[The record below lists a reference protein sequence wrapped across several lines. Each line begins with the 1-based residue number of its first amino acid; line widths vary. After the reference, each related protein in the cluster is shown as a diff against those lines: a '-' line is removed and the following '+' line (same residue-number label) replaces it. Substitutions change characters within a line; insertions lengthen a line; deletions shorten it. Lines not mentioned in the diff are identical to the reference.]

1 MKTLQSIIDA
11 TAGPGSSDLQPLV
24 ANETYRSAVDAE
36 LVVLDAKEQA
46 TAAIA
51 AKSDDLTSTVQL
63 FAGAMRGLRGIA
75 KRFPESSAF
84 ITEAI
89 KQTQLAMGAVANNP
103 TPAPAVVT
111 APTPTAAATQP
122 AQPTKPLL

>member
-11 TAGPGSSDLQPLV
+11 TAGPGSSDLQPLIG
-24 ANETYRSAVDAE
+24 NEAYRSAVDAE

-84 ITEAI
+84 INEAI
-89 KQTQLAMGAVANNP
+89 KQTQLAMGVVANNP
-103 TPAPAVVT
+103 TP